1 MPFHR
6 LPLPDGPVLGIETSC
21 DDTAAAVFDRGRVL
35 SSVVSSQA
43 EHLPFDGVVPELASR
58 AHVRLIGPVVRQAL
72 AEAEITWGDL
82 AGVAATHAP
91 GLIGS
96 LLVGLTFAKGAAAAR
111 GLPFV
116 GVNHLEAHLLS
127 VLLSRPEIGPP
138 LVGLLASGGHTEIVE
153 AREWFRYTILGS
165 TRDDAAGEA
174 FDKTAILLGLGYPG
188 GPQIDRAARDGD
200 PAAVAF
206 PRARLGGSLD
216 FSFSGLK
223 TAVRNHV
230 ARCGGPEALD
240 PGARADV
247 AASFQEAVVEILAEK
262 TLRAAEEAGVRTV
275 LLAGGVAAN
284 RSLRERLEAACRDRG
299 WTFAVP
305 ELRYCGDN
313 GAMVALAG
321 ALRLARGERSSW
333 ELPAVPTLLQTSFG
347 SKDFQS
353 SDR

>member
-1 MPFHR
+1 MPTPKLRF
-6 LPLPDGPVLGIETSC
+6 PSGPVLGIETSC
-21 DDTAAAVFDRGRVL
+21 DDTAAAVVVGRRVL
-35 SSVVSSQA
+35 ASVVSSQT

-58 AHVRLIGPVVRQAL
+58 AHVRLIEPVVREAMTQAGL
-72 AEAEITWGDL
+72 GWGGL

-96 LLVGLTFAKGAAAAR
+96 LLVGLTYAKAAAAAR

-127 VLLSRPEIGPP
+127 VLLTREDIEPP

-153 AREWFRYTILGS
+153 AREWFRYRILGS

-188 GPQIDRAARDGD
+188 GPAIDRAARDGD

-206 PRARLGGSLD
+206 PRAWLGRDSLD

-230 ARCGGPEALD
+230 AGLGGPEALS
-240 PGARADV
+240 PGRKAEV
-247 AASFQEAVVEILAEK
+247 AASFQEAVVDVLTAK
-262 TLRAAEEAGVRTV
+262 TLLAADRAGVTTV

-284 RSLRERLEAACRDRG
+284 RSLRERLGAACAERG

-321 ALRLARGERSSW
+321 GLRLARGERSPW
-333 ELPAVPTLLQTSFG
+333 DLPAVPTLLQTSFG
-347 SKDFQS
+347 S
-353 SDR
+353 